1 MSYLAFQG
9 YSSPLMPLADA
20 CRQALSSDWT
30 AGQHAETL
38 RNLLTGMRLENI
50 PCLDSFVT
58 PAQRDDLNRVLM
70 GHEFTSASD
79 QDRLRGT
86 LTRIAFV
93 HDSLLYHQAGPGK
106 TTNRPIVPLATQRD
120 LSVAYSPGVAF
131 PCFEIERD
139 PKLAAIYTNRQN
151 TVFVISNGGAI
162 LGIGN
167 RGALASKPVMEGKAV
182 LFHQFAGINAIDL
195 EVAAQDPKTFV
206 EAVRYLWPTMA
217 GINLEDISAPS
228 CFEIE
233 GDLIGHME
241 GNPLP
246 TAVMHDDQ
254 HGTAV
259 ITAAALENAL
269 RVQGKIHESARNQ
282 LRIVMAGAG
291 ASGIACAKMIIT
303 ALRIRK
309 EQILMV
315 DTKGVIRTGRG
326 DFAEMPEYK
335 RFFAQDTD
343 IKTLAE
349 ALKGADVFIG
359 LSGANTVDQAMVAS
373 MADKPIIF
381 AMANPD
387 PEILPNLA
395 HEARGSRK
403 DLIIGT
409 GRSDFPNQINNVLG
423 FPFLFRGAID
433 VGAKRIS
440 KTMKVK
446 AANALAEL
454 ARQPVPAEV
463 SSLYGAD
470 LVFGPDYVVPKPFD
484 PRVIDWVAPAVAEAA
499 VLDSITTFPFDE
511 RQYRRF
517 LRRIRGKAE
526 DQAP

>member
-1 MSYLAFQG
+1 MNYFAFQG
-9 YSSPLMPLADA
+9 YQSPLTPLASA
-20 CRQALSSDWT
+20 CRQALQADWT
-30 AGQHAETL
+30 SGQAVGVL
-38 RNLLTGMRLENI
+38 RTQLDGLRLESI

-58 PAQRDDLNRVLM
+58 TPQREDLGRVVT
-70 GHEFTSASD
+70 GHDFSSAAD
-79 QDRLRGT
+79 QARLRGT
-86 LTRIAFV
+86 LERIAFV

-106 TTNRPIVPLATQRD
+106 TTNQPIAPLGTQRD
-120 LSVAYSPGVAF
+120 LSLAYSPGVAF

-151 TVFVISNGGAI
+151 TVYVISNGGAI

-182 LFHQFAGINAIDL
+182 LFHQFARINAIDL
-195 EVAAQDPKTFV
+195 LVATQDPKTFV
-206 EAVRYLWPTMA
+206 ECVRYLWPTMA
-217 GINLEDISAPS
+217 GINIEDVSAPS

-233 GDLIGHME
+233 PDLISHMD

-254 HGTAV
+254 HGTATIV
-259 ITAAALENAL
+259 TAGIENGL

-282 LRIVMAGAG
+282 LRIVVAGAG
-291 ASGIACAKMIIT
+291 ASGVACAKMIMT

-309 EQILMV
+309 EQIVMV
-315 DTKGVIRTGRG
+315 DTKGVIRRGRA
-326 DFAEMPEYK
+326 DFAAMPEYK
-335 RFFAQDTD
+335 RFFAQDTE
-343 IKTLAE
+343 IQTLAE
-349 ALKGADVFIG
+349 ALKGADVFLG
-359 LSGANTVDQAMVAS
+359 LSGANTVTQAMVAS

-387 PEILPNLA
+387 PEILPESA
-395 HEARGSRK
+395 HEARGSKK
-403 DLIIGT
+403 DLVMGT
-409 GRSDFPNQINNVLG
+409 GRSDYPNQINNVLG

-470 LVFGPDYVVPKPFD
+470 LVFGPDYLVPKPFD
-484 PRVIDWVAPAVAEAA
+484 PRVMDWVAPAVAEAA
-499 VLDSITTFPFDE
+499 VLDSINAFPYDDV
-511 RQYRRF
+511 QYRKF
-517 LRRIRGKAE
+517 LRHIRGKGEETA
-526 DQAP
+526 